1 MQKRTILLCFF
12 NSVMAIF
19 INLQIITSILKAKSL
34 VPLKSLAKRLF
45 QILRH
50 VIPCQRYPG
59 YFRQDVGI
67 NL

>member
-1 MQKRTILLCFF
+1 MQKRTILLGFF

-19 INLQIITSILKAKSL
+19 INVQIITSILKARSFL
-34 VPLKSLAKRLF
+34 CLRSMAKRLF